1 LRGWKPSLRNKNPA
15 FNPEGY
21 KFNPKAAFS
30 DMKNRPLAVVLSIFA
45 AFCFFYGCASAPS
58 AKRPNLAVD
67 PKPPPLDE
75 APALKTPDEPGQMAG
90 EEPLPEDELGWE
102 DENNQTIYAVAD
114 PLEPFNRAMY
124 VLNDRLY
131 FWLMKP
137 VARGYQTVVPQPARG
152 AVQNFF
158 VNLGAPIRIVN
169 NILQGKI
176 RNAETEWARFL
187 YNSTVGVLG
196 FGDPAA
202 AVPKLALKHEDLGL
216 TLADYGIGDGF
227 FIFWPVLGPSTLR
240 DSVGLLGDHFLNP
253 VAYINPVELSFG
265 ISGYHTINYLSLH
278 IGDYEALKK
287 AALDP
292 YESIRNAY
300 IQLRQAEIRRGR

>member
-1 LRGWKPSLRNKNPA
+1 
-15 FNPEGY
+15 
-21 KFNPKAAFS
+21 
-30 DMKNRPLAVVLSIFA
+30 MKNRPLAVVLGIFA
-45 AFCFFYGCASAPS
+45 AFCFFYGCASAPPPKLS
-58 AKRPNLAVD
+58 NLAGD
-67 PKPPPLDE
+67 PKPGPLNE
-75 APALKTPDEPGQMAG
+75 KAPALKTPDETPVRLAE
-90 EEPLPEDELGWE
+90 EEPLPENELGLE
-102 DENNQTIYAVAD
+102 EETIYTVPD

-124 VLNDRLY
+124 VFNDRLY

-137 VARGYQTVVPQPARG
+137 VAQGYRAVVPPPARG

-196 FGDPAA
+196 FRDAAA
-202 AVPKLALKHEDLGL
+202 AVPKLSPRYEDLGL

-253 VAYINPVELSFG
+253 VAYVNPLELSAG
-265 ISGYHTINYLSLH
+265 ISGYNQINHLSLH

-300 IQLRQAEIRRGR
+300 IQLRRAEMRRNP